1 MLRRGRCEEPVRVL
15 RIRSCTRARVM
26 FFEYCVNICCS
37 SGLSALPGTMPGR
50 QPIRKSK
57 FGGFKAAPRT
67 TVRISGRALLRAR
80 LANLLLEALAH
91 VAHALTFVGVGRSQ
105 GAHLSGHLAHLLPI

>member
-15 RIRSCTRARVM
+15 RMRSCTRARVM

-37 SGLSALPGTMPGR
+37 SGLSALPGTKPGR

-57 FGGFKAAPRT
+57 FGGSKNQRRELQCT
-67 TVRISGRALLRAR
+67 SGRTFLRAR

-91 VAHALTFVGVGRSQ
+91 VAHALIFVGVGRSQ
-105 GAHLSGHLAHLLPI
+105 GAHLSGHLADLLP